1 VVLPEPAIPRTITHV
16 GFLFWSPVLAAAA
29 VTEFEELAL
38 PADAAIS
45 SQVRID
51 VAISTVNSLSPTSY
65 DWGRVQIGGYAPF
78 RAHP

>member
-1 VVLPEPAIPRTITHV
+1 MVLPEPAIPRTITHV

-51 VAISTVNSLSPTSY
+51 VAISTNTKESLIWII
-65 DWGRVQIGGYAPF
+65 DWTKN
-78 RAHP
+78 